1 MTKAVGQTIITAG
14 RRETITGEIVATE
27 EITLI
32 EEMNMREKN
41 NTKGVAVGLLI
52 TKKLKKFLKI

>member
-14 RRETITGEIVATE
+14 ERETITGEIVATE

-41 NTKGVAVGLLI
+41 NTKEVAVGLLI

>member
-14 RRETITGEIVATE
+14 ERETITGEIVATE

-41 NTKGVAVGLLI
+41 NTKVGLLI

>member
-14 RRETITGEIVATE
+14 EREKITGEIVATE

-32 EEMNMREKN
+32 EEMNMRQKN
-41 NTKGVAVGLLI
+41 NTKEVAVGLLI